1 MSSSHW
7 QAFSEQAAAF
17 LECCFAKSKE
27 MGVKPV
33 CWSFAIYY
41 IKILPYKIKILF
53 IIFLSETDRSNGYLT
68 HTKNLRSPTKGLTK
82 PPTLCYA
89 ASGIWQS
96 LFTVNFI
103 NRMIGSGETGNPAP
117 KGQAETLR
125 QKDRARTTLR
135 KSTAGRFSCHTP
147 KVQPPQPA

>member
-1 MSSSHW
+1 MEIFLSFPSQVPYPVNSRRTSGNTTIPKDIIPSQGTIVNLSQKNLQETYVSSSHW

-17 LECCFAKSKE
+17 LEYCFAKSKE

-41 IKILPYKIKILF
+41 VKILPYKIKILF

-82 PPTLCYA
+82 PPPYVMLQTE
-89 ASGIWQS
+89 
-96 LFTVNFI
+96 F
-103 NRMIGSGETGNPAP
+103 GNLYSP
-117 KGQAETLR
+117 
-125 QKDRARTTLR
+125 
-135 KSTAGRFSCHTP
+135 STS
-147 KVQPPQPA
+147 